1 MAIIQLTWVDAST
14 NENVFNVYRSADGA
28 DIDLTNSATYDLVA
42 TLTYNASA
50 SGDDWATSKWE
61 KTAGGG
67 TGTPD
72 ASDNFQLTSGMDNLS
87 TASGSTFVATYTD
100 DDEPTTGYK
109 WAVTAENAIGE
120 STPTSTSN
128 YLDIN

>member
-14 NENVFNVYRSADGA
+14 NENIFNIYRSADGTP
-28 DIDLTNSATYDLVA
+28 IDLTDSTTFSLVA
-42 TLTYNASA
+42 TLEYNAGNDGS
-50 SGDDWATSKWE
+50 DWANSRWE

-67 TGTPD
+67 SGTPD
-72 ASDNFQLTSGMDNLS
+72 ASDNFQLTSGFANLN

-100 DDEPTTGYK
+100 DDEPVTGYL

-120 STPTSTSN
+120 STPTPTSN

>member
-14 NENVFNVYRSADGA
+14 NENVFNIYRSADGV

-50 SGDDWATSKWE
+50 SGADWANTKWE

-67 TGTPD
+67 SGTPD
-72 ASDNFQLTSGMDNLS
+72 ASDNFQLTSGFGNLS
-87 TASGSTFVATYTD
+87 TDSGSTFVATYTD
-100 DDEPTTGYK
+100 DDEPATGYK

-120 STPTSTSN
+120 STPTSTAN